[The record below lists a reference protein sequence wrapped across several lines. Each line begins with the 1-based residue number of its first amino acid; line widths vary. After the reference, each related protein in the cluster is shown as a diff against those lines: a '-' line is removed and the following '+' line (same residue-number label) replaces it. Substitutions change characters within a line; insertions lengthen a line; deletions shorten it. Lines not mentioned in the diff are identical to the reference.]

1 MSQDLPEERLSQ
13 GPAQSKRIA
22 TAGVAGGVAGGV
34 PAKSRMMRVPKAP
47 EASRAG
53 AKVKRFAR
61 NWVQYEAVAGT
72 FENHLREEVRSTLC
86 D

>member
-13 GPAQSKRIA
+13 GPAQSRRIA
-22 TAGVAGGVAGGV
+22 TAGVAGGV
-34 PAKSRMMRVPKAP
+34 PAKSHMMRAPKAP
-47 EASRAG
+47 EVSRAG
-53 AKVKRFAR
+53 AKYKRFAR

-72 FENHLREEVRSTLC
+72 FSNAHGEEVRTTLC

>member
-1 MSQDLPEERLSQ
+1 MSQDLPEERLST
-13 GPAQSKRIA
+13 GTAQSKRIA
-22 TAGVAGGVAGGV
+22 TAGVAGGVS
-34 PAKSRMMRVPKAP
+34 AKSRMMRAPKAP

-72 FENHLREEVRSTLC
+72 FENVIGEEVRSTLC